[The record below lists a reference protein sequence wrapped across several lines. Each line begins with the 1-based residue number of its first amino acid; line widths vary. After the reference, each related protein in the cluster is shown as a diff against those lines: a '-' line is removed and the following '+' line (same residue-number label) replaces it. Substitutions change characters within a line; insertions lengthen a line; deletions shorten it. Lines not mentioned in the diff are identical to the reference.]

1 MKEVSIYIV
10 TGIRGRWQQ
19 DGHIGYALEY
29 YKENSKY
36 PAVIKEVVP
45 VQQQNE
51 NRSTLEALIMALHRM
66 REKCILTVY
75 TESKYLYNGYE
86 DAEYVKRWKQ
96 NDVSPFVEKNQS
108 GNAVR
113 AVGVRIYEPKILGK
127 TDRRSMP
134 DGYSLYVDITGRAG
148 AGSQYNSEISE

>member
-10 TGIRGRWQQ
+10 TGIKGRWQQ

-29 YKENSKY
+29 YKENNKY

-45 VQQQNE
+45 VQQMNE
-51 NRSTLEALIMALHRM
+51 NRSTLESLIMALHRM

-96 NDVSPFVEKNQS
+96 NDWTRSDGHEIKNRDKWQELDRLMQ
-108 GNAVR
+108 GNL
-113 AVGVRIYEPKILGK
+113 VRILLNQRNAYTE
-127 TDRRSMP
+127 
-134 DGYSLYVDITGRAG
+134 SLRE
-148 AGSQYNSEISE
+148 EIKMKER

>member
-29 YKENSKY
+29 YRENSKY
-36 PAVIKEVVP
+36 PAVIREVVP
-45 VQQQNE
+45 VQQMNE
-51 NRSTLEALIMALHRM
+51 NRSTLESLIKALHRM

-86 DAEYVKRWKQ
+86 DAEYVKRWKK
-96 NDVSPFVEKNQS
+96 NDWTRSDGHEIKNRDKWQELDRLMQ
-108 GNAVR
+108 GNL
-113 AVGVRIYEPKILGK
+113 VRILLNETNAYTE
-127 TDRRSMP
+127 
-134 DGYSLYVDITGRAG
+134 SLRE
-148 AGSQYNSEISE
+148 EIKMKER

>member
-96 NDVSPFVEKNQS
+96 NDWTRSDGHEIKNRDKWQELDRLIQ
-108 GNAVR
+108 GNLI
-113 AVGVRIYEPKILGK
+113 RILLNQRNAYTESLRQEIKIK
-127 TDRRSMP
+127 ER
-134 DGYSLYVDITGRAG
+134 
-148 AGSQYNSEISE
+148 

>member
-51 NRSTLEALIMALHRM
+51 NCSTLEALIMALHRM
-66 REKCILTVY
+66 REKCILTIY

-96 NDVSPFVEKNQS
+96 NDW
-108 GNAVR
+108 
-113 AVGVRIYEPKILGK
+113 
-127 TDRRSMP
+127 TRS
-134 DGYSLYVDITGRAG
+134 SLVIVP
-148 AGSQYNSEISE
+148 

>member
-36 PAVIKEVVP
+36 PAVIREVVP
-45 VQQQNE
+45 VQQMNE
-51 NRSTLEALIMALHRM
+51 NRSTLESLIMALHRM

-75 TESKYLYNGYE
+75 TESKYLYSGYE

-96 NDVSPFVEKNQS
+96 NDWTRSDGHEIKNRDKWQELDRLMQ
-108 GNAVR
+108 GNLI
-113 AVGVRIYEPKILGK
+113 RILLNERNAYTE
-127 TDRRSMP
+127 
-134 DGYSLYVDITGRAG
+134 SLRE
-148 AGSQYNSEISE
+148 EIKMKER

>member
-51 NRSTLEALIMALHRM
+51 NCSTLEALIMALHRM
-66 REKCILTVY
+66 REKCILTIY

-96 NDVSPFVEKNQS
+96 NDWTRSDGHEIKNRDKWQELDRLIQ
-108 GNAVR
+108 GNLI
-113 AVGVRIYEPKILGK
+113 RILLNQRNAYTESLRQEIKIK
-127 TDRRSMP
+127 ER
-134 DGYSLYVDITGRAG
+134 
-148 AGSQYNSEISE
+148 

>member
-51 NRSTLEALIMALHRM
+51 NCSTLEALIMALHRM
-66 REKCILTVY
+66 REKCILTIY

-96 NDVSPFVEKNQS
+96 NDWTRSDGHEIKNRDKWQELDRLMQ
-108 GNAVR
+108 GNL
-113 AVGVRIYEPKILGK
+113 VRILLNQRNAYTESLREEIKIK
-127 TDRRSMP
+127 ER
-134 DGYSLYVDITGRAG
+134 
-148 AGSQYNSEISE
+148 

>member
-36 PAVIKEVVP
+36 PAVIREVVP
-45 VQQQNE
+45 VQQMNE

-96 NDVSPFVEKNQS
+96 NDWTRSDGHEIKNRDKWQELDRLMQ
-108 GNAVR
+108 GNLI
-113 AVGVRIYEPKILGK
+113 RILLNERNAYTE
-127 TDRRSMP
+127 
-134 DGYSLYVDITGRAG
+134 SLRE
-148 AGSQYNSEISE
+148 EIKMKER

>member
-10 TGIRGRWQQ
+10 TGIKGRWQQ

-96 NDVSPFVEKNQS
+96 NDWTRSDGHKIKNRDKWQELDRLMQ
-108 GNAVR
+108 GNLI
-113 AVGVRIYEPKILGK
+113 RILLNQRNAYTE
-127 TDRRSMP
+127 
-134 DGYSLYVDITGRAG
+134 SLRE
-148 AGSQYNSEISE
+148 EIKMKER

>member
-10 TGIRGRWQQ
+10 TGIKGRWQQ

-36 PAVIKEVVP
+36 PAVIREVVP

-96 NDVSPFVEKNQS
+96 NDWTRSDGHEIKNRDKWQELDRLMQ
-108 GNAVR
+108 GNL
-113 AVGVRIYEPKILGK
+113 VRILLNETNAYTE
-127 TDRRSMP
+127 
-134 DGYSLYVDITGRAG
+134 SLR
-148 AGSQYNSEISE
+148 QEIKMKEINYGII

>member
-10 TGIRGRWQQ
+10 TGIKGRWQQ

-36 PAVIKEVVP
+36 PAVIREVVP
-45 VQQQNE
+45 VQQMNE
-51 NRSTLEALIMALHRM
+51 NRSTLESLIMALHRM

-96 NDVSPFVEKNQS
+96 NDWTRSDGHEIKNRDKWQELDRLMK
-108 GNAVR
+108 GNL
-113 AVGVRIYEPKILGK
+113 VRILLNETNAYTE
-127 TDRRSMP
+127 
-134 DGYSLYVDITGRAG
+134 SL
-148 AGSQYNSEISE
+148 QEEIKMKER

>member
-10 TGIRGRWQQ
+10 TGIKGRWQQ

-96 NDVSPFVEKNQS
+96 NDWTRSDGHEIKNRDKWQELDRLIQ
-108 GNAVR
+108 GNLI
-113 AVGVRIYEPKILGK
+113 RILLNQRNAYTESLRQEIKIK
-127 TDRRSMP
+127 ER
-134 DGYSLYVDITGRAG
+134 
-148 AGSQYNSEISE
+148 

>member
-10 TGIRGRWQQ
+10 TGIKGRWQQ

-36 PAVIKEVVP
+36 PAVIREVVP
-45 VQQQNE
+45 VQQMNE
-51 NRSTLEALIMALHRM
+51 NRSTLESLIMALHRM

-75 TESKYLYNGYE
+75 TESKYIYNGYE

-96 NDVSPFVEKNQS
+96 NDWTRSDGHEIKNRDKWQELDRLMQ
-108 GNAVR
+108 GNLI
-113 AVGVRIYEPKILGK
+113 RILLNERNAYTESLREEIKIK
-127 TDRRSMP
+127 ER
-134 DGYSLYVDITGRAG
+134 
-148 AGSQYNSEISE
+148 

>member
-96 NDVSPFVEKNQS
+96 NDWMRSDGHEIKNRDKWQELDRLMQ
-108 GNAVR
+108 GNLI
-113 AVGVRIYEPKILGK
+113 RILLNERNAYTE
-127 TDRRSMP
+127 
-134 DGYSLYVDITGRAG
+134 SLRE
-148 AGSQYNSEISE
+148 EIKMKER

>member
-75 TESKYLYNGYE
+75 TDSKYMYNGYE
-86 DAEYVKRWKQ
+86 DAEYVKRWKK
-96 NDVSPFVEKNQS
+96 NDWTRSDGHEVKNRDKWQELDRLMQ
-108 GNAVR
+108 GNL
-113 AVGVRIYEPKILGK
+113 VRILLNQRNAYTE
-127 TDRRSMP
+127 
-134 DGYSLYVDITGRAG
+134 SLR
-148 AGSQYNSEISE
+148 QEIKMKER

>member
-36 PAVIKEVVP
+36 PAVIREVVP
-45 VQQQNE
+45 VQQMNE
-51 NRSTLEALIMALHRM
+51 NRSTLESLIMALHRM

-75 TESKYLYNGYE
+75 TESKYLYSGYE

-96 NDVSPFVEKNQS
+96 NDWTRSDGHEIKNRDKWQELDRLMQ
-108 GNAVR
+108 GNL
-113 AVGVRIYEPKILGK
+113 VRILLNQRNAYTE
-127 TDRRSMP
+127 
-134 DGYSLYVDITGRAG
+134 SLRE
-148 AGSQYNSEISE
+148 EIKMKER

>member
-51 NRSTLEALIMALHRM
+51 NCSTLEALIMALHRM
-66 REKCILTVY
+66 REKCILTIY

-96 NDVSPFVEKNQS
+96 NDWTRSDGHEIKNRDKWQELDRLMQ
-108 GNAVR
+108 GNLI
-113 AVGVRIYEPKILGK
+113 RILLNERNAYTESLREEIKIK
-127 TDRRSMP
+127 ER
-134 DGYSLYVDITGRAG
+134 
-148 AGSQYNSEISE
+148 

>member
-10 TGIRGRWQQ
+10 TGIKGRWQQ

-36 PAVIKEVVP
+36 PAVIREVVP
-45 VQQQNE
+45 VKQMNE
-51 NRSTLEALIMALHRM
+51 NRSTLESLIMALHRM

-75 TESKYLYNGYE
+75 TESKYIYNGYE

-96 NDVSPFVEKNQS
+96 NDWTRSDGHEIKNRDKWQELDRLMQ
-108 GNAVR
+108 GNL
-113 AVGVRIYEPKILGK
+113 VRILLNQRNAYTE
-127 TDRRSMP
+127 
-134 DGYSLYVDITGRAG
+134 SLRE
-148 AGSQYNSEISE
+148 EIKMKER

>member
-36 PAVIKEVVP
+36 PAVIREVVP
-45 VQQQNE
+45 VQQMNE
-51 NRSTLEALIMALHRM
+51 NRSTLESLIMALHRM

-75 TESKYLYNGYE
+75 TESKYLYSGYE
-86 DAEYVKRWKQ
+86 EAEYVKRWKQ
-96 NDVSPFVEKNQS
+96 NDWTRSDGHEIKNRDKWQELDRLMQ
-108 GNAVR
+108 GNLI
-113 AVGVRIYEPKILGK
+113 RILLNQRNAYTE
-127 TDRRSMP
+127 
-134 DGYSLYVDITGRAG
+134 SLRE
-148 AGSQYNSEISE
+148 EIKMKER